1 VLGLLTCATALVAQ
15 FYPTPFPENYPL
27 LVGCVVTYFLLNTLL
42 QAFVLF
48 YEGDTI
54 LSLSAR
60 SRESPATYSVS
71 SSLPR
76 YSEIYTLT
84 LRSAGG
90 AQLAQL
96 SKSVSAWLYDD
107 GDVDIEVFKRDV
119 TSLLGGTGL
128 VQG

>member
-1 VLGLLTCATALVAQ
+1 MLGLLTCATALVAQ
-15 FYPTPFPENYPL
+15 FYPTPFPDNYPL

-54 LSLSAR
+54 LSAR
-60 SRESPATYSVS
+60 SRTSAASYAVS

-76 YSEIYTLT
+76 YSDTYTLT
-84 LRSAGG
+84 LRSPGG

-96 SKSVSAWLYDD
+96 SKSVSAWIYED
-107 GDVDIEVFKRDV
+107 GDVDYERMCADIRV
-119 TSLLGGTGL
+119 SLLAGTGL
-128 VQG
+128 LE